1 MAEIAVVNQTRPH
14 LTYVLISTLGFLFDI
29 IAVAGAIFLTV
40 AIIIVAAT
48 WLLPVA
54 TAIIVS
60 LGNPM
65 PEGMAEFYTDT
76 RNLLEPTLIRIPL
89 VLLPLMLVFA
99 RERIAR
105 PFRSR
110 SALFLAIALGL
121 PSFVVLI
128 EILANYLEPYFIAPV
143 SLTGNFLAWLLEA
156 QQRTGMAQYMSFS
169 LTLAIYAAVLSGALY
184 LPYAIVQL
192 VWGRSIGR
200 IRDSSTFAPK
210 VGLWRLML
218 ILTNSVLKRKFWY
231 GLSLLVI
238 AAFVTSAFVAAFIAD
253 APTWFL
259 RHYVP
264 FVMQMEW
271 IPKKT
276 QYEILGYS
284 EKLFWPCVI
293 LTSSAAVC
301 LVLFKPRMK
310 VFLFCVFAI
319 WVIPALLLVV
329 GVVIPTEQ
337 YSLYGVAY
345 IVFTFWL
352 VPFLCFVVNGYR
364 AIFTTITMTRKSEI
378 KKGLTNHSSIL
389 FLRNF
394 ALDSALVKRSI
405 HLLSLLDVFKVLRTR
420 LEEVVVREAFLRAPV
435 FAVANPREHNE
446 PPGAIREYLSN
457 SAWQPFV
464 SVSIRDSRAIIFLL
478 GAGRFTDWE
487 TRQIVES
494 GALSKVLFIVPPDPR
509 PALDYLA
516 QNDQIA
522 SFFATARAHEM
533 IASGNV
539 RGFSVTSQG
548 VTMISNRFKS
558 ELAYILATNKLLEL
572 VGNENA

>member
-1 MAEIAVVNQTRPH
+1 
-14 LTYVLISTLGFLFDI
+14 
-29 IAVAGAIFLTV
+29 
-40 AIIIVAAT
+40 
-48 WLLPVA
+48 
-54 TAIIVS
+54 
-60 LGNPM
+60 
-65 PEGMAEFYTDT
+65 
-76 RNLLEPTLIRIPL
+76 
-89 VLLPLMLVFA
+89 
-99 RERIAR
+99 
-105 PFRSR
+105 
-110 SALFLAIALGL
+110 
-121 PSFVVLI
+121 
-128 EILANYLEPYFIAPV
+128 
-143 SLTGNFLAWLLEA
+143 
-156 QQRTGMAQYMSFS
+156 
-169 LTLAIYAAVLSGALY
+169 
-184 LPYAIVQL
+184 
-192 VWGRSIGR
+192 
-200 IRDSSTFAPK
+200 
-210 VGLWRLML
+210 
-218 ILTNSVLKRKFWY
+218 
-231 GLSLLVI
+231 
-238 AAFVTSAFVAAFIAD
+238 
-253 APTWFL
+253 
-259 RHYVP
+259 
-264 FVMQMEW
+264 
-271 IPKKT
+271 
-276 QYEILGYS
+276 
-284 EKLFWPCVI
+284 
-293 LTSSAAVC
+293 
-301 LVLFKPRMK
+301 
-310 VFLFCVFAI
+310 
-319 WVIPALLLVV
+319 
-329 GVVIPTEQ
+329 
-337 YSLYGVAY
+337 
-345 IVFTFWL
+345 
-352 VPFLCFVVNGYR
+352 
-364 AIFTTITMTRKSEI
+364 MTRKSEI

-405 HLLSLLDVFKVLRTR
+405 HLLSLLDVFKALRTR